1 MGVNNPSI
9 RFHCPKQDQSGTVQS
24 QDQQTKTKISKF
36 NFIEMQS
43 LKNLILNKQL
53 SVFRVLSNGVH
64 TSRPCLK
71 AEDRKEMLA
80 SMPVKDEGTEGEKTI
95 SIDTLI
101 QK

>member
-1 MGVNNPSI
+1 M
-9 RFHCPKQDQSGTVQS
+9 Q
-24 QDQQTKTKISKF
+24 
-36 NFIEMQS
+36 NF
-43 LKNLILNKQL
+43 KNLILSNHFG
-53 SVFRVLSNGVH
+53 VFRVLSNSVH